1 MRSLLSIVE
10 AADNLP
16 AHPSS
21 PYPTHSPDGTERYV
35 PFHLTFSDFQAS
47 LAPVGLLRPTVL
59 AELQA
64 DDGQEEGSP
73 WQFYLTASASGSE
86 AKQKEGNEGMEV
98 DEHGEDLDVEVQCCF
113 FADWVVRQGEEG
125 MSRVMRETAER
136 WKKEGKFA
144 KQLAGWRNE
153 LYQIYASPKSSFF
166 SSTAPQAPFA
176 NKAFTLE
183 RAACALFGLATF
195 GVHLMAYEGEGKDM
209 MLWVPR
215 RSTTK
220 PTFPGMLDNTVAGGI
235 PAGIS
240 PLESMIKECQEEASL
255 PESFV
260 VSRLKAAG
268 VITYF
273 YITPDGYLQP
283 ELEYIY
289 DLPLPSSTSAE
300 YIKPKPCDDEVES
313 FALMNVP
320 DTLTAMYAG
329 EFKPNC
335 GSVIVDFMIRHGM
348 VATDDEPN
356 YLEIRWRLARRLGV
370 AVPSG

>member
-144 KQLAGWRNE
+144 KQLAGKYETPWRISWDKDHANV
-153 LYQIYASPKSSFF
+153 
-166 SSTAPQAPFA
+166 QA
-176 NKAFTLE
+176 
-183 RAACALFGLATF
+183 
-195 GVHLMAYEGEGKDM
+195 GVTSYT
-209 MLWVPR
+209 
-215 RSTTK
+215 RSTHHPSHPSSHRLLLKHPSPIK
-220 PTFPGMLDNTVAGGI
+220 PSRSNALHVLC
-235 PAGIS
+235 S
-240 PLESMIKECQEEASL
+240 
-255 PESFV
+255 
-260 VSRLKAAG
+260 VSRHSG
-268 VITYF
+268 
-273 YITPDGYLQP
+273 
-283 ELEYIY
+283 
-289 DLPLPSSTSAE
+289 ST
-300 YIKPKPCDDEVES
+300 
-313 FALMNVP
+313 
-320 DTLTAMYAG
+320 
-329 EFKPNC
+329 
-335 GSVIVDFMIRHGM
+335 
-348 VATDDEPN
+348 
-356 YLEIRWRLARRLGV
+356 
-370 AVPSG
+370 